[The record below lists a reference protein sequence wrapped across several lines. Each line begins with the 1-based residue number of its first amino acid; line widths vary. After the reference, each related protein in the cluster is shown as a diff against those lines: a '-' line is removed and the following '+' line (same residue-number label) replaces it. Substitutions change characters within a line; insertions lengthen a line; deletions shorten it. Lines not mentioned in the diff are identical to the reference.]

1 MKRVPFVL
9 VAGVVLAA
17 CSTQYRNGAVRP
29 TVPETLAGAHA
40 DPNAKAAV
48 KVDTESKP
56 APAAA
61 TADDPYLWLEDTHG
75 ERAMDWVKA
84 QNAITEKQFAATAD
98 FDRTRGEI
106 LEVLDSDAR
115 IPYPNRMGEYLY
127 NFWQDKA
134 HPRGI
139 WRRTTLAEYRKA
151 EPKWETLIDID
162 ALNKVENAK
171 WVFKGA
177 QCLKPKY
184 ERCLVSLS
192 PGGGDAVEVRE
203 FDLPS
208 KSFVK
213 DGFHVSVAKTE
224 TSWIDE
230 NHVYV
235 GTDFGPGSMTKSS
248 YPRIAKEW
256 TRGTPLSSA
265 TLIYEGK
272 ADDLAVSATH
282 DRTPGFERDLVRV
295 QKDFFHGE
303 SFLRRDGK
311 LTKID
316 VPDDADFDAHRE
328 WFLVQTK
335 SAWTVGGKTWPSGA
349 LLATKFDDFMA
360 GQRDFTALFT
370 PDAHTALAAYA
381 WTRHHLILN
390 TLDDV
395 KSRLEV
401 LTPRGGTWKRA
412 ALPGAPAFSTIGVV
426 DTDPD
431 RSDEYWLSV
440 TGFLTPPS
448 LERGVLGQGRAGTIK
463 RSPAFFDASK
473 FVVSQHF
480 VASKDGT
487 RVPYFEIA
495 PKGMQ
500 LDGSHRTLLYGYG
513 GFEVSLEPFYSGSI
527 GRAWLSRGGVFVIAN
542 IRGGGEYGPAW
553 HQAALKANR
562 PRAYEDFAAVAQDL
576 IRRGVTTPAH
586 LGAEGGSN
594 GGLLMGN
601 MLTQYPQL
609 FGAIACEVPLL
620 DMKRY
625 THLDAGASW
634 IAEYGD
640 PDTSD
645 WNFIKAFS
653 PYQNVDKGTKY
664 PPVLFYTTTS
674 DDRVGPQQARKMAAK
689 MEGMNLPNVW
699 FYENTEGGHG
709 AGADNQQAAH
719 MHALAYTF
727 LWDKL
732 R

>member
-1 MKRVPFVL
+1 MKLVPIAL
-9 VAGVVLAA
+9 ATCVVLAG
-17 CSTQYRNGAVRP
+17 CSPQYRNGAVRP

-40 DPNAKAAV
+40 DPNAKTTV
-48 KVDTESKP
+48 KADTESKT
-56 APAAA
+56 APVA
-61 TADDPYLWLEDTHG
+61 TPDDAYLWLEDTHG

-84 QNAITEKQFAATAD
+84 QNAITEKQFAASAD
-98 FDRTRGEI
+98 FDKTRGEI

-151 EPKWETLIDID
+151 SPAWETLIDID
-162 ALNKVENAK
+162 ALNKTEDAK

-192 PGGGDAVEVRE
+192 PGGGDAAEVRE
-203 FDLPS
+203 FDLPR

-213 DGFHVSVAKTE
+213 DGFHLPVAKTE
-224 TSWIDE
+224 ASWIDE
-230 NHVYV
+230 NHIYV

-256 TRGTPLSSA
+256 TRGTPLASA
-265 TLIYEGK
+265 ALVYEGK
-272 ADDLAVSATH
+272 PDDLAVSAFRDH
-282 DRTPGFERDLVRV
+282 TPGFERDFVRV

-316 VPDDADFDAHRE
+316 IPDDADFDAHRE

-349 LLATKFDDFMA
+349 LLAVKFDDFMA
-360 GQRDFTALFT
+360 GKPDFTALFT
-370 PDAHTALAAYA
+370 PDAHTALAGYS
-381 WTRHHLILN
+381 WTQHHLILN

-395 KSRLEV
+395 KSKLDV
-401 LTPRGGTWKRA
+401 FTSQHGAWKRT
-412 ALPGAPAFSTIGVV
+412 ALPGAPAFSTIGVIG
-426 DTDPD
+426 TDPD
-431 RSDEYWLSV
+431 HSDEYWLSV
-440 TGFLTPPS
+440 TGFLTPSS
-448 LERGVLGQGRAGTIK
+448 LERGVLGHGHAETIK

-473 FVVSQHF
+473 FTVSQHF

-495 PKGMQ
+495 PKNLK
-500 LDGSHRTLLYGYG
+500 LDGSNRTLLYGYG
-513 GFEVSLEPFYSGSI
+513 GFEVSLEPFYSGSV

-576 IRRGVTTPAH
+576 IQRGVTSPAH

-601 MLTQYPQL
+601 MLTEYPQL

-625 THLDAGASW
+625 SHLDAGASW
-634 IAEYGD
+634 MAEYGD

-645 WNFIKAFS
+645 WDFIKTFS
-653 PYQNVDKGTKY
+653 PYQNVEKGKTY

-674 DDRVGPQQARKMAAK
+674 DDRVGPAQARKMAAK

-699 FYENTEGGHG
+699 FYENLEGGHG
-709 AGADNQQAAH
+709 AGADNKQSAH

-732 R
+732 Q